1 MNCENV
7 QKILDGYVNG
17 SLSAEQTKL
26 VDEHLL
32 VCKECLEE
40 SIALK
45 ELFLTIKLIPKAYPS
60 KTFKKKILA
69 KYKTEIKK
77 EKSMFGV
84 VLFSFPPIFM
94 TIFYFLFMIF
104 LHLMN
109 FPDDVESMI
118 YQF

>member
-7 QKILDGYVNG
+7 QKILDGYANG

-32 VCKECLEE
+32 ICKECLLE

-45 ELFLTIKLIPKAYPS
+45 ELSLTIKSIPKAYPS
-60 KTFKKKILA
+60 KTFKKKILGRYEA
-69 KYKTEIKK
+69 EIKK
-77 EKSMFGV
+77 KKSLFGA
-84 VLFSFPPIFM
+84 VLLSLPPIFI

-118 YQF
+118 FQF